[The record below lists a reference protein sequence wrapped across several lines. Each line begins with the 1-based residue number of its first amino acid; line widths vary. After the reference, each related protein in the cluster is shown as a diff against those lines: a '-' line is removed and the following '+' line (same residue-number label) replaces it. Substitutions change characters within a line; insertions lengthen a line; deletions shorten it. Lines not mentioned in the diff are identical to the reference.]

1 MFHMPWWGIAALLGA
16 AFLLFAF
23 IHFIS
28 KIKRPF
34 RRALLSMGSGPLIL
48 LLVNM
53 LSGLT
58 KVNLPVS
65 LLSLLTSAI
74 GGVPGVTLLLFIN
87 LILK

>member
-28 KIKRPF
+28 KNKRPF
-34 RRALLSMGSGPLIL
+34 KRALLSMGSGPLML

-74 GGVPGVTLLLFIN
+74 GGVPGVTLLLFLN

>member
-34 RRALLSMGSGPLIL
+34 RRALLSMGSGPLML